1 MDNKGYTYYTHLSL
15 PGRDQIDRLWTLRSN
30 TQDEFIVKE
39 VYENNCY
46 KLPDDLKGKVIIDI
60 GSSIK
65 AFAAACIDRGGD
77 IVYCFD
83 PFPEMGTKLF
93 PYQVVQSPFAV
104 VGDSGPEYVYMSEE
118 RRDEILLTGGSNTF
132 CSKNQSLARSV
143 GIVEI
148 VQMVLGDLN
157 NRSLWIKLDC
167 EGSEYEILSSD
178 LLWNRI
184 DRIFGECHTLINGKL
199 SRDTSP
205 IENGRF
211 PIEPN
216 IASLVSCLRSHGYE
230 VETLPNPDDPHLN
243 LFWAFRQAFR
253 QTEES
258 DTYDTHGSLGSISK
272 AIEYEERLNLL
283 ESGNISEVQSR
294 ILNDLELDSISGKR
308 SDQKT
313 VAILTPFRNARKY
326 LRLYFSQLSSLRDLL
341 SNNGYSLRLVAAE
354 GDSLDGTRDKI
365 ITLADEH
372 NIPLTLVDTTHG
384 KMKWSSIEDPVRMRV
399 MSDVMNKAF
408 DAVEESDNVVV
419 WIMSDLEWQ
428 SETVFEMIREAESS
442 RDKILSPMVFSDP
455 EQTIFYDTWAFR
467 GMDGK
472 RFVSN
477 YPYHASIQNDIEWH
491 HTTDVCT
498 RISSA
503 GSCLVMSR
511 DIATQG
517 IAFGEEAVS
526 FCRSVNMISS
536 IWTSLRWK
544 ISHAPK
550 KRYSILWISDAVC
563 ISGFAR
569 VAHAVFPILSE
580 SGYDLEIIALNYWGQ
595 PHNLPYTIWPAQG
608 GQGDISGTYRLQ
620 SLLWANRDKYDAIIA
635 LDDIWNIPRI
645 TKSLSHLKSLDETFI
660 SPPVIAWTTIDGYN
674 TNPQDVAGTNVL
686 AVTSFGAREIEHND
700 PEWIQGSIPVIPFG
714 VDTNTFYP
722 QDKLDCRSKVLS
734 GEIPIDSFI
743 IGYVGTNQL
752 RKNIHGIIEAF
763 SEMARHK
770 DNVYLYLCLGPEND
784 SGCNIS
790 RLVEFYGIQTKVII
804 NRSLLSDELLSK
816 VYNAFDVYL
825 SLSFGEG
832 FGLTVIEAM
841 ACGVPCVV
849 TGWSGYSWIPDDC
862 AIKIPCGRSCITA
875 PLNSQGYVIGGIPD
889 RDKTVQAL
897 NRLYNFPEMR
907 DKLSGKGLSLAQSM
921 SWESVGERLT
931 EAIENVIQEDCT
943 LEVASHGRT

>member
-39 VYENNCY
+39 VYEDNCY
-46 KLPDDLKGKVIIDI
+46 NLPDDLKGKVIIDI

-65 AFAAACIDRGGD
+65 AFAAACIDRGAD

-118 RRDEILLTGGSNTF
+118 RRDEVLLTGGSNTF
-132 CSKNQSLARSV
+132 CSKNQSIARST
-143 GIVEI
+143 GIGEV
-148 VQMVLGDLN
+148 VQMVLGDLD

-167 EGSEYEILSSD
+167 EGSEYEILASNLPWD
-178 LLWNRI
+178 RI
-184 DRIFGECHTLINGKL
+184 ERIFGECHTLINGKL

-216 IASLVSCLRSHGYE
+216 IASLVSCLVSHGYR

-243 LFWAFRQAFR
+243 LFWAFRQTFR

-258 DTYDTHGSLGSISK
+258 DTHDTHGSLGSISK

-326 LRLYFSQLSSLRDLL
+326 LRLYFSQLSTLRDLL

-354 GDSLDGTRDKI
+354 GDSLDCTRDRI
-365 ITLADEH
+365 ITLSDDH

-384 KMKWSSIEDPVRMRV
+384 KMKWSSVEDPVRMKV
-399 MSDVMNKAF
+399 MSDVMNKAL
-408 DAVEESDNVVV
+408 DAVEESDSIVV
-419 WIMSDLEWQ
+419 WIMSDLEWIPDDILDMIE
-428 SETVFEMIREAESS
+428 ETLHNETGTQDIFVPRV
-442 RDKILSPMVFSDP
+442 LNPNSD
-455 EQTIFYDTWAFR
+455 FYDTWAFR
-467 GMDGK
+467 FHDE
-472 RFVSN
+472 RFIPKF
-477 YPYHASIQNDIEWH
+477 PYNNRFSGVHDSGQGLFEIH
-491 HTTDVCT
+491 
-498 RISSA
+498 SA
-503 GSCLVMSR
+503 GTCLVM
-511 DIATQG
+511 T
-517 IAFGEEAVS
+517 GEVARNHRAKNNEVVS
-526 FCRSVNMISS
+526 FCES
-536 IWTSLRWK
+536 IRKSGHRIWLDWD
-544 ISHAPK
+544 K
-550 KRYSILWISDAVC
+550 KVYHCPVAERKSILWISDAVC

-569 VAHAVFPILSE
+569 VAHAVFPILAE
-580 SGYDLEIIALNYWGQ
+580 SGYDLEIIALNYWGH

-620 SLLWANRDKYDAIIA
+620 SLLWANRGKYGVIIS

-645 TKSLSHLKSLDETFI
+645 TKSLSHLKGLDETFI
-660 SPPVIAWTTIDGYN
+660 PPPVVAWTTIDGCN
-674 TNPQDVAGTNVL
+674 TNPQDVAGTNAL
-686 AVTSFGAREIEHND
+686 AVTSFGAKEIERGD

-714 VDTNTFYP
+714 VDTNIFYP
-722 QDKLDCRSKVLS
+722 QDRLDCRSKVLS
-734 GEIPIDSFI
+734 DEIPIDSFI

-752 RKNIHGIIEAF
+752 RKNIYGIVEVF

-770 DNVYLYLCLGPEND
+770 NNVYLYLCLGPGDD
-784 SGCNIS
+784 SGCDIS
-790 RLVEFYGIQTKVII
+790 RLIEFYGIQNRVII

-816 VYNAFDVYL
+816 VYNTFDVYL

-841 ACGVPCVV
+841 ACGVACIV
-849 TGWSGYSWIPDDC
+849 TDWSGYGWIPDDC
-862 AIKIPCGRSCITA
+862 AIKIYCNSTCITA

-907 DKLSGKGLSLAQSM
+907 DKLSSKGLSLARSM
-921 SWESVGERLT
+921 TWESTGNKLV
-931 EAIENVIQEDCT
+931 EAIESVIHENCT
-943 LEVASHGRT
+943 LEVASHG